1 MADPMQKTPFVRELA
16 SSDRRT
22 RDKALD
28 SLSLYLRSRTDL
40 SLLDLLKIWKGL
52 FFCFFHSDRPL
63 TQQSLA
69 RALSYTLVPSLPREI
84 LHRFFK
90 AFWITM
96 SRDWHS
102 IDRLRLDKYM
112 YLVRCYV
119 GVGFEV
125 FLKGKMYEEEGDENE
140 NGSNEGGE
148 ETDGKK
154 RKRDP
159 ETDKNGESKGRKRS
173 KTENGK
179 SIKNSSSSEDS
190 VPSKWFSLSSYLSIL
205 EQGPLYP
212 LNFDPDEPKP
222 SNPSGTAES
231 DSDPMPHGP
240 DGLRYHIMDIW
251 LDELEKVV
259 EIDQDKI
266 NNDDSSNGDGESGK
280 KDNGVLRSKLKG
292 DVPMDLLLRPMR
304 KLKEKSPTKT
314 VRVRAGEVLEDER
327 LVEWG
332 FKKPKRDS
340 DDEDDEEDE
349 DEWRGFD

>member
-1 MADPMQKTPFVRELA
+1 MCVCERT
-16 SSDRRT
+16 DRRT
-22 RDKALD
+22 RDSALS

-63 TQQSLA
+63 AQQSLA

-102 IDRLRLDKYM
+102 IDRLRLDKYL

-125 FLKGKMYEEEGDENE
+125 FLKGKMYEEGEDGEG
-140 NGSNEGGE
+140 EG
-148 ETDGKK
+148 DGKK
-154 RKRDP
+154 RKRDGNHD
-159 ETDKNGESKGRKRS
+159 TDKGRKRS

-179 SIKNSSSSEDS
+179 PTTTTTKNSTSSSFSSSDEEE
-190 VPSKWFSLSSYLSIL
+190 VPSKWTSLSSYLSIL

-222 SNPSGTAES
+222 NNPSGTAES

-240 DGLRYHIMDIW
+240 DGLRYHIMDVW

-259 EIDQDKI
+259 EIDEGAKNDEPDEGKGKDKE
-266 NNDDSSNGDGESGK
+266 NG
-280 KDNGVLRSKLKG
+280 NGVLKSKLKG

-304 KLKEKSPTKT
+304 KLKENSPTKT
-314 VRVRAGEVLEDER
+314 VRARAGEVLEDER

-332 FKKPKRDS
+332 FKKPKKDS

-349 DEWRGFD
+349 DEEWGGFD